1 MYSFLY
7 MYVLLLQL
15 SCYIVVATCYRE
27 RMTAHQCLSH
37 PWLCSDETRD
47 NTSQLLT
54 TGGATSISIS
64 TTPVGSPLGCRR
76 ALAPSPEGTADSEPL
91 KRYRCDA
98 EKNGNVAESRD
109 GCHNKSQQNVDGD
122 KDSSR
127 NRKEVHIVLESNKK
141 VYELSSPLSSVSSL
155 SVTPSSSAMPSPV
168 TSPTTVTSTLTVTA
182 SKKLVVISDRSPRLA
197 HKENVDKKKE
207 PCATERDADS
217 LGMLTDGQLVY

>member
-1 MYSFLY
+1 

-15 SCYIVVATCYRE
+15 SCYIVVATCYRQ

-109 GCHNKSQQNVDGD
+109 GCHSKSQQQNIDGD
-122 KDSSR
+122 KDTSR

-155 SVTPSSSAMPSPV
+155 SVTPSSSATP
-168 TSPTTVTSTLTVTA
+168 SPTTVTSTLTVTA
-182 SKKLVVISDRSPRLA
+182 SKKLVVISDRSPRLV

-207 PCATERDADS
+207 QCATECDADS